1 MERSV
6 AVPVSCAD
14 SGPMPLLPGVRVT
27 RVRACARWIRT
38 VLPLFASLAM
48 GALRLAAQETTAS
61 PHGELSMDCLEC
73 HRETG
78 WRPVRIRPTFDHAAL
93 GYPLTAAHAT
103 APCMG
108 CHQTLTFTDT
118 PARCAECHQDIHR
131 GEVGEDCAACHTER
145 SFLDRGRMIQQHQ
158 TTRFTLE
165 GAHRAADCESCH
177 PAQRQG
183 MRQFVGRP
191 LQCDGCHAAQFAAAQ
206 SPNHVTAGFSRDCQT
221 CHASTNWNAA
231 RFNHDRG
238 GFPLTGAHRSVAC
251 DQCHLNNQYSGAP
264 VACVS
269 CHQADYDLTTAPAHG
284 AAQFPT
290 DCASCHG
297 TRSWNTPFDHG
308 KTGFALTGA
317 HKATACEQCHG
328 DGVFSGKPTTC
339 VACHQADYDNST
351 NPDHQ
356 ASSFPTDCEACHTTL
371 QWLGATF
378 NHDATSFALT
388 GQHRVTTCEQC
399 HGDGVYNGKPTA
411 CQACHLSDF
420 AATTGPD
427 HEQLGWP
434 QTCTTCHVGSQNTTA
449 WDLGVDLPRQYHSMF
464 SVDHESANGRCDKCH
479 NPPVYKPATCTD
491 CHDNSCTFTS
501 QRGCDD

>member
-1 MERSV
+1 MAPRVRES
-6 AVPVSCAD
+6 PD
-14 SGPMPLLPGVRVT
+14 DLLQITPLLGFTARPDASFTVGGRT
-27 RVRACARWIRT
+27 R
-38 VLPLFASLAM
+38 P
-48 GALRLAAQETTAS
+48 
-61 PHGELSMDCLEC
+61 
-73 HRETG
+73 
-78 WRPVRIRPTFDHAAL
+78 
-93 GYPLTAAHAT
+93 
-103 APCMG
+103 
-108 CHQTLTFTDT
+108 LTFTDT
-118 PARCAECHQDIHR
+118 PSRCAECHQDIHR

-183 MRQFVGRP
+183 MLQFVGRP

-269 CHQADYDLTTAPAHG
+269 CHQADYDLTTSPAHG

-297 TRSWNTPFDHG
+297 TRSWKRRSDHG
-308 KTGFALTGA
+308 QDGLCPDGRPRRPPTWRAVPN
-317 HKATACEQCHG
+317 G
-328 DGVFSGKPTTC
+328 DGMYS
-339 VACHQADYDNST
+339 AQADHLRGVPPLTTIKCDQPRPPT
-351 NPDHQ
+351 
-356 ASSFPTDCEACHTTL
+356 ASSFPNATARPAPRPL

-388 GQHRVTTCEQC
+388 GQ
-399 HGDGVYNGKPTA
+399 
-411 CQACHLSDF
+411 S
-420 AATTGPD
+420 
-427 HEQLGWP
+427 
-434 QTCTTCHVGSQNTTA
+434 
-449 WDLGVDLPRQYHSMF
+449 
-464 SVDHESANGRCDKCH
+464 
-479 NPPVYKPATCTD
+479 PA
-491 CHDNSCTFTS
+491 
-501 QRGCDD
+501 